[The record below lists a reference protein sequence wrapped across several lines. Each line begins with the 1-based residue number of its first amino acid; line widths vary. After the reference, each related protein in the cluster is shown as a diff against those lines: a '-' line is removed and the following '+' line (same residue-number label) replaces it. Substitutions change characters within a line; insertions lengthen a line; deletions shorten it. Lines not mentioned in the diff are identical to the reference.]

1 MAIDKN
7 IPDQGI
13 DEAKLEQEVFSEEVE
28 LEAQEPEESPN
39 VEMFEDGGAVVNF
52 GNPQQP
58 QMQQGHGA
66 NLAEDLEDNVLED
79 ISDEVI
85 KNFEDSRSSRSDW
98 EQTYVNGLD
107 LLGFKYEDRTE
118 PFQGSSGATHPVLA
132 EAVTQFQA
140 LAYKELMP
148 AGGPV
153 RTQIIGLETP
163 DKVKQSQRVKEF
175 MNYQLMINMKEYEP
189 EFDQMLFNLPLSGST
204 FKKVYYDA
212 ILGRCVSKFVPA
224 EDLYV
229 PYTSTSLDDTDCIIH
244 KVKMTKNDLIQSQLG
259 GIYRDI
265 DLDGNE
271 NYENDQISEK
281 KDELTG
287 VDPKND
293 DVYTILE
300 AHIHLEIEGMEDIDP
315 KTNEPTGIKFPYIVT
330 LDEGSGKILSIT
342 KNWEEQDQLKK
353 RKDYFVHFKFL
364 PGLGFYGFGLIH
376 MIGGLSR
383 TATAALRQLLDAG
396 TLSNL
401 PAGFKMRGI
410 RVRDEAQPLQPG
422 EFRDVDAPGGRLDDA
437 FKILPFKGPDNTL
450 LQLMGVVVSA
460 GQRFASIADLQ
471 VGDGNQSAAVGTTV
485 ALLERGS
492 RVMSA
497 IHKRIYAAMKSEF
510 GLLEKVFT
518 TYLPKFYPYDVVGGQ
533 NQIYQADFDQKID
546 IIPVADPNIFSQTQR
561 IAIAQSELQIAMS
574 NPQLHNVYHAYR
586 HLYEALGVKD
596 VDLVLPP
603 PPVPQAMDPSTENVL
618 ALNGKKIQAFP
629 QQDHQAHMKAH
640 LLFMGTTVCRN
651 NPQALGIL
659 QQNCMEHIN
668 LMSQEQVEMEFV
680 EEIAQVNQ
688 VKQQMQPII
697 QQMQQQPQMQPPPQL
712 QQLQQ
717 MEAQLRI
724 KMEARKAVLIS
735 EFMEDYSKAEKE
747 TLNQIESDPLLKLK
761 DRELDI
767 KARQEQARRE
777 ESEEK
782 MNLERAKM
790 LQAKNTAEDK
800 LEQND
805 EHAKLRAA
813 VSLAKDGIKDMKA
826 TVLTGDN

>member
-13 DEAKLEQEVFSEEVE
+13 DEAKLEKEVFSEEVE
-28 LEAQEPEESPN
+28 LEAQEPEEAPN
-39 VEMFEDGGAVVNF
+39 VQMFEDGGAVINF
-52 GNPQQP
+52 GEPQQP

-66 NLAEDLEDNVLED
+66 NLAEELEDSILND
-79 ISDEVI
+79 ISDEVV
-85 KNFEDSRSSRSDW
+85 KNFEDCRASRSDW

-175 MNYQLMINMKEYEP
+175 MNYQLMIEMKEYEP

-212 ILGRCVSKFVPA
+212 VLGRCVSKFVPA

-244 KVKMTKNDLIQSQLG
+244 KVKMTKNDLIQNQLAG
-259 GIYRDI
+259 LYRDI

-271 NYENDQISEK
+271 NYENDQVSEK
-281 KDELTG
+281 KDELSG

-300 AHIHLEIEGMEDIDP
+300 AHIHLEIEGLEDIDP
-315 KTNEPTGIKFPYIVT
+315 KTGESTGIKFPYIVT
-330 LDEGSGKILSIT
+330 LDEGSGEILSIT
-342 KNWEEQDQLKK
+342 KNWDEQDQLKK
-353 RKDYFVHFKFL
+353 RKNYFVHFKFL

-410 RVRDEAQPLQPG
+410 RVRNEAQPLQPG

-497 IHKRIYAAMKSEF
+497 IHKRIYAAMKNEF
-510 GLLEKVFT
+510 NLLEKVFT
-518 TYLPKFYPYDVVGGQ
+518 TYLPPFYPYDVVGGQ
-533 NQIYQADFDQKID
+533 NQIYKTDFDQKVD

-629 QQDHQAHMKAH
+629 KQDHQSHMKAH
-640 LLFMGTTVCRN
+640 LLFMGTMVVRN

-668 LMSQEQVEMEFV
+668 LMAGEQVEMEFM
-680 EEIAQVNQ
+680 EEIAQMNQ
-688 VKQQMQPII
+688 AQQAMQPII
-697 QQMQQQPQMQPPPQL
+697 QQMQQNPQMQPPPQL

-717 MEAQLRI
+717 MEAQLKI
-724 KMEARKAVLIS
+724 QMEARKAVLIA

-747 TLNQIESDPLLKLK
+747 TLNQVENDPLLKLK

-767 KARQEQARRE
+767 KAREEQGRRE
-777 ESEEK
+777 ENEEK
-782 MNLERAKM
+782 LNLERAKM

-813 VSLAKDGIKDMKA
+813 VSLAKDGIKEMKA
-826 TVLTGDN
+826 NVVTGDN

>member
-13 DEAKLEQEVFSEEVE
+13 DEAKLEKEVFSEEVE
-28 LEAQEPEESPN
+28 LEAQEPEEAPN

-66 NLAEDLEDNVLED
+66 NLADELEDDILND

-85 KNFEDSRSSRSDW
+85 KNFEDCRASRSDW

-175 MNYQLMINMKEYEP
+175 MNYQLMIEMKEYEP

-212 ILGRCVSKFVPA
+212 VLGRCVSKFVPA

-244 KVKMTKNDLIQSQLG
+244 KVKMTKNDLIQNQLAG
-259 GIYRDI
+259 LYRDI

-271 NYENDQISEK
+271 NYENDQVSEK
-281 KDELTG
+281 KDELSG

-300 AHIHLEIEGMEDIDP
+300 AHMHLEIEGLEDIDP
-315 KTNEPTGIKFPYIVT
+315 KTGESTGIKFPYIVT
-330 LDEGSGKILSIT
+330 LDEGSGEVLSIT
-342 KNWEEQDQLKK
+342 KNWDEQDQLKK
-353 RKDYFVHFKFL
+353 RRDYFVHFKFL

-497 IHKRIYAAMKSEF
+497 IHKRIYAAMKNEF
-510 GLLEKVFT
+510 NLLEKVFT
-518 TYLPKFYPYDVVGGQ
+518 TYLPPFYPYDVVGGQ
-533 NQIYQADFDQKID
+533 NQIYKTDFDQKVD

-629 QQDHQAHMKAH
+629 KQDHQAHMKAH
-640 LLFMGTTVCRN
+640 LLFMGTMVVRN

-668 LMSQEQVEMEFV
+668 LMAGEQVEIEFA
-680 EEIAQVNQ
+680 EEIQQMQQAQ
-688 VKQQMQPII
+688 QQMQPIL
-697 QQMQQQPQMQPPPQL
+697 QQMQQNPQMQPPPQL

-717 MEAQLRI
+717 MEAQLKI
-724 KMEARKAVLIS
+724 QMEARKAGLIA

-747 TLNQIESDPLLKLK
+747 TLNQVENDPLLKLK

-767 KARQEQARRE
+767 KAREEQGRRE
-777 ESEEK
+777 ENEEK
-782 MNLERAKM
+782 LNLERAKM

-813 VSLAKDGIKDMKA
+813 VSLAKDGIKEMKA
-826 TVLTGDN
+826 NVVTGDN